1 MSAKNNNHGNKDRQ
15 TNDHLYIE
23 EHVQHDHRLHTFYT
37 VLELNVGAVAMKNVF
52 LLLAAMGSTCT
63 CHYAASV
70 ILPVL
75 AICRTKRV
83 KCDKK
88 TATVPSN

>member
-1 MSAKNNNHGNKDRQ
+1 MSAENNNHGNKDRQ

-70 ILPVL
+70 ILSEP
-75 AICRTKRV
+75 KG
-83 KCDKK
+83 
-88 TATVPSN
+88 SNVIRKLPLFHQTRSSC